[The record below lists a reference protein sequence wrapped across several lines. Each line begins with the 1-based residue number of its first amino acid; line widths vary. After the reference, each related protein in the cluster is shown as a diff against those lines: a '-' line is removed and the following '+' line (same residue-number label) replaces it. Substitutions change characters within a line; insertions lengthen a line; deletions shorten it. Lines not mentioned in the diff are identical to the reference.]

1 MQFTYAAY
9 RELLKQLQDHS
20 YDFSTYHN
28 YEKSD
33 RCVILRHDIDNSI
46 EAAIPMGRI
55 EAECCAPS
63 TFFVLLTSDFY
74 NPASQKSLA
83 LLRQLQEMGHEIGL
97 HFDEVAYAD
106 TEIPVET
113 LIRREADIL
122 SDILGTPV
130 TSVSMHR
137 PSKKTLE
144 SDMKIPG
151 LVNSYGKT
159 FFRDFKYLSDSRCR
173 WREPVMDIIKSE
185 EYARLHILT
194 HSIWYHDE
202 PQGIEDTVKNFILS
216 AKRERYMQMMNN
228 ITDLNSIVSE
238 DIL

>member
-1 MQFTYAAY
+1 MVQW
-9 RELLKQLQDHS
+9 RS
-20 YDFSTYHN
+20 
-28 YEKSD
+28 
-33 RCVILRHDIDNSI
+33 
-46 EAAIPMGRI
+46 
-55 EAECCAPS
+55 
-63 TFFVLLTSDFY
+63 
-74 NPASQKSLA
+74 
-83 LLRQLQEMGHEIGL
+83 
-97 HFDEVAYAD
+97 FDEVAYGD
-106 TEIPVET
+106 TDVPVET

-130 TSVSMHR
+130 TTVSMHR

-144 SDMKIPG
+144 SDLQIPG

-173 WREPVMDIIKSE
+173 WREPVMDIIQSE

-194 HSIWYHDE
+194 HAIWYHDE
-202 PQGIEDTVKNFILS
+202 AQGIEATVKNFILS
-216 AKRERYMQMMNN
+216 GNRERYIQMMNN

>member
-9 RELLKQLQDHS
+9 RELLKQLQDHG

-46 EAAIPMGRI
+46 EASILMGRI

-97 HFDEVAYAD
+97 HFDEVAYTD
-106 TEIPVET
+106 TDIPVET

>member
-9 RELLKQLQDHS
+9 RELLKQLQDHG
-20 YDFSTYHN
+20 YGFATYHN

-55 EAECCAPS
+55 EAERSAPS
-63 TFFVLLTSDFY
+63 TFFVLLTGDFY

-83 LLRQLQEMGHEIGL
+83 SLRELQAMGHEIGL
-97 HFDEVAYAD
+97 HFDEVAYGNTD
-106 TEIPVET
+106 IPVET
-113 LIRREADIL
+113 LIHREADIL

-130 TSVSMHR
+130 TTVSMHR

-144 SDMKIPG
+144 SDLKIPG
-151 LVNSYGKT
+151 LVNSYSKT

-173 WREPVMDIIKSE
+173 WREPVMDIIQSE

-202 PQGIEDTVKNFILS
+202 AQGIEDTVKSFILS